1 MIEMDRKTIQNFKT
15 NFSSMKHFNIIHALI
30 IAFICHLLF
39 LLFFKTFAAVFL
51 EPSRSLYEIKP
62 PEKAIKFTLVEPQE
76 EIKPQAQLKSEE
88 TSREERIPDRKRED
102 RLIITPEGEVPLPR
116 EQKDK
121 MVAKA
126 RPLPPPRPTIE
137 ELSEF
142 QEMKPRE
149 EMNQSEARELF
160 EKQQIT
166 ENKADRKEEK
176 RIPITRKDLLSDF
189 FVKPP
194 EAGSSNQ
201 FRGGLNLE
209 SGLYPN
215 LTFETK
221 DFNWTD
227 YASAIYW
234 AIWRSWHNRLYLTLN
249 SFERWGIEHASA
261 SIEGV
266 TGVTFVIEKNGNISE
281 ITPLFSSGIEPLDI
295 SAVDALREVVLPPLP
310 PNFYKDRERV
320 TAKFIAETDI
330 KSMKH
335 YLPLLKYYGYF

>member
-1 MIEMDRKTIQNFKT
+1 MNRNIILNFKIPFRSIK
-15 NFSSMKHFNIIHALI
+15 NFNIVHALI
-30 IAFICHLLF
+30 IAFICHILF
-39 LLFFKTFAAVFL
+39 LLFFKSFAAVFL

-62 PEKAIKFTLVEPQE
+62 PEKEIKFTLVEPQE
-76 EIKPQAQLKSEE
+76 EIKPQAQIKSEE
-88 TSREERIPDRKRED
+88 PSQEEQIPDRNRKGRP
-102 RLIITPEGEVPLPR
+102 IIAPEGDVPLPR
-116 EQKDK
+116 DQKER

-126 RPLPPPRPTIE
+126 LPVPVPPEPSIE
-137 ELSEF
+137 ELSELQAVKPDEEKNLSEKRDF
-142 QEMKPRE
+142 LEEQEKTRKKPD
-149 EMNQSEARELF
+149 Q
-160 EKQQIT
+160 
-166 ENKADRKEEK
+166 KEEK
-176 RIPITRKDLLSDF
+176 RFPITRKDLLSDL

-194 EAGSSNQ
+194 ETGSSNQ
-201 FRGGLNLE
+201 FQGGFNLE
-209 SGLYPN
+209 SGMYPN

-249 SFERWGIEHASA
+249 NFERWSIEQNSS

-281 ITPLFSSGIEPLDI
+281 ITPLFSSGIAPLDT
-295 SAVDALREVVLPPLP
+295 SAIDALREAVLPPLP
-310 PNFYKDRERV
+310 ANFYKDRERV

-330 KSMKH
+330 KSMKY